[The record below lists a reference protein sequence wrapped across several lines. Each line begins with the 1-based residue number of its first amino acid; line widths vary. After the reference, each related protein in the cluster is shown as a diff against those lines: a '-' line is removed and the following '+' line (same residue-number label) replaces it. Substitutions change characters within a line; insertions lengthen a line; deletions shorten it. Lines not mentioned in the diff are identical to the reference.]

1 MDAPGYIYYT
11 VQAGDSLWIIG
22 TKHATTV
29 DAIKTI
35 NNLSS
40 DQIMP
45 GQILKVPG
53 AVSPA
58 GGIPNS
64 VVYTVKAGDSLFLIG
79 QKFGVSA
86 AKIQNYNGLVGSNIN
101 IGQILN
107 VPLPLQK
114 SYIVQSGDTLFL
126 LARRF
131 NTTVDG
137 LSTVNRLTSTNLWIG
152 QQLFVPDNGS
162 QPPSGSGD
170 KPPAPELPVGGQ
182 WGMIPAGVV
191 LYHIKAGENLSILAY
206 RYRTTEAAIMTAN
219 HLHTD
224 LVMVN
229 QPIFIPENSSQPVVI
244 PYPAASQKEGF
255 GQLMDWEFAS
265 WILDTYNTAVLHDLA
280 TGKKFK
286 VRRLGGSNHADVE
299 PLTSNDTAV
308 MKDIYGGQWSWER
321 RAVLVYVDGMII
333 AGSMAG
339 MPHDIKTIN
348 DNNFPGHFDL
358 HFLNS
363 RTHYDNTVD
372 PAHQV
377 MVQKAAGN

>member
-1 MDAPGYIYYT
+1 M
-11 VQAGDSLWIIG
+11 
-22 TKHATTV
+22 
-29 DAIKTI
+29 
-35 NNLSS
+35 
-40 DQIMP
+40 
-45 GQILKVPG
+45 
-53 AVSPA
+53 
-58 GGIPNS
+58 
-64 VVYTVKAGDSLFLIG
+64 VYTVKPGDSLFLIG

-86 AKIQNYNGLVGSNIN
+86 AIIQKSNGLVGSNIN

-131 NTTVDG
+131 NTTVDA
-137 LSTVNRLTSTNLWIG
+137 LSKVNRLTSTNLWIG
-152 QQLFVPDNGS
+152 QQLLVPDNGT

-170 KPPAPELPVGGQ
+170 KPPVPELPVGGQ
-182 WGMIPAGVV
+182 WGMIPTGVV

-206 RYRTTEAAIMTAN
+206 RYRTTEAAIMATN

-229 QPIFIPENSSQPVVI
+229 QPIFISENSTQPVVI
-244 PYPAASQKEGF
+244 PYPSASQKDGF
-255 GQLMDWEFAS
+255 GQLLDWEFAS
-265 WILDTYNTAVLHDLA
+265 WILDTHNKAVLQDLA
-280 TGKKFK
+280 SGKKFE

-299 PLTSNDTAV
+299 PLTANDTVV

-321 RAVLVYVDGMII
+321 RAVLVYVAGKVI